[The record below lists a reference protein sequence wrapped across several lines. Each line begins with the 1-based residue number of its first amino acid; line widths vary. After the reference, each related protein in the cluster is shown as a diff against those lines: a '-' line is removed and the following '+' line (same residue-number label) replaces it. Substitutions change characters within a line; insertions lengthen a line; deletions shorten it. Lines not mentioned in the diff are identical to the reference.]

1 MIFKI
6 LNPYSLNVEMFKIEK
21 DDNDKPLENVIFYG
35 ISAKGYCLFDI
46 NKGKINIRKYSTHG
60 LGHLLNINGEDVWKA
75 ILTGISQN
83 LRIR

>member
-21 DDNDKPLENVIFYG
+21 DDNDKPLEDVIFYG

-46 NKGKINIRKYSTHG
+46 NKGKLNIRKYSTHG
-60 LGHLLNINGEDVWKA
+60 LGYLLNINCEDVWKA